1 MNNLASEGA
10 GLYMLDD
17 SDADVR
23 DCTFMNNTVTGG
35 GFPVGGAVSCYFASP
50 TIDNCLL
57 LGNTTELGGGGMYL
71 EGASPVVTNCKFIG
85 NSAFNETEGFGGGLL
100 NSFDVNATIVNCL
113 FAGNSARRGGG
124 VASMVFTTTS
134 VINCTIVDNTATG
147 GGLPVTFGGGYYS
160 FDSNSTMLRNC
171 VVWNNGPDQISGT
184 PSVEYSNVQ
193 GGFAGAGNV
202 NVNPM
207 FVDADGADNDPA
219 TAVDNDYR
227 LKATSPCVDAG
238 DSTVVPADVT
248 VDLDGEARFVDIAS
262 APDTGVPEVPGGP
275 VVDMGAF
282 EVQPLPLCPADVNG
296 DGSVNI
302 ADLLGVIASWGAT
315 GNNPAD
321 VNGDGTVNITD
332 LLGVIAAWGA
342 CG

>member
-1 MNNLASEGA
+1 
-10 GLYMLDD
+10 
-17 SDADVR
+17 
-23 DCTFMNNTVTGG
+23 MNNTVTGG
-35 GFPVGGAVSCYFASP
+35 GFPFGGAVSTYFTSP
-50 TIDNCLL
+50 RIDNCLL
-57 LGNTTELGGGGMYL
+57 LGNTTELGGGGMYV
-71 EGASPVVTNCKFIG
+71 EGGAPVLSNCRFIG

-100 NSFDVNATIVNCL
+100 TSFDVNATIINCL
-113 FAGNSARRGGG
+113 FAGNSANLGGG
-124 VASMVFTTTS
+124 MGSMPFTTS
-134 VINCTIVDNTATG
+134 RVVNCTIVNNSANG
-147 GGLPVTFGGGYYS
+147 RSFPGFGGGFYS
-160 FDSNSTMLRNC
+160 FDSNATTLRNC

-202 NVNPM
+202 SVNPM

-227 LKATSPCVDAG
+227 LNATSPCVDAG
-238 DSTVVPADVT
+238 DSTAVPADVT

-262 APDTGVPEVPGGP
+262 MPDTGVPVLPGGT

-302 ADLLGVIASWGAT
+302 TDLLAVIASWGAA
-315 GNNPAD
+315 GGNPAD
-321 VNGDGTVNITD
+321 VNGDGTVNIAD